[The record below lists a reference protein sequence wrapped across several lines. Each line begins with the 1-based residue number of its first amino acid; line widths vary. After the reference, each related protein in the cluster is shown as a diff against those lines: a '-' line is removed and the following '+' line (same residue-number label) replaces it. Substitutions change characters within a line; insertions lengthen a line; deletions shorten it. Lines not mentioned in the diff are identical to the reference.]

1 MDGGQ
6 DLKSGLYPPVNY
18 PFYLDCHRLKDIIII
33 VFDWGGAK
41 AMVERLFF
49 QCASEINS
57 FCRRKKMRRRFFQTN
72 PAVKQIA
79 TLMFF
84 CCLLLST
91 GCATVMTG
99 KFQSVPVTSE
109 PSGVKVKAETG
120 ETITTPGKLNLIR
133 NEEHTLMAE
142 CPGYEPQHLKL
153 HNKAQGWVWVNILW
167 WPGLIV
173 DCASGASDELIP
185 KEVHFDFANPQ
196 LTTREA
202 VKAEKTV
209 AKNTEKTPAP
219 NSSKVL
225 AQTEP
230 NMPASSNI
238 KVLHCGNCSREISK
252 HETAYVCKGNIVCP
266 ECYAKLKN

>member
-1 MDGGQ
+1 
-6 DLKSGLYPPVNY
+6 
-18 PFYLDCHRLKDIIII
+18 
-33 VFDWGGAK
+33 
-41 AMVERLFF
+41 
-49 QCASEINS
+49 
-57 FCRRKKMRRRFFQTN
+57 
-72 PAVKQIA
+72 
-79 TLMFF
+79 
-84 CCLLLST
+84 
-91 GCATVMTG
+91 MTG

-133 NEEHTLMAE
+133 NTEHVLTAE
-142 CPGYEPQHLKL
+142 CSGYEPQQLKL
-153 HNKAQGWVWVNILW
+153 HNKAQGWVWGNILLGGGI
-167 WPGLIV
+167 GLIV

-185 KEVHFDFANPQ
+185 KEVHFDFVNPQ

-202 VKAEKTV
+202 VKEQKTV
-209 AKNTEKTPAP
+209 AKNTEKTPDP

-225 AQTEP
+225 AQAEP